1 MRPHIQCFYTHYLML
16 FILCA
21 TFKEYI
27 FEDTFR
33 HDEQVSLFGD
43 LGDEVHTN
51 YPIRKS
57 NIPNIVDDS
66 KKQNLKDH
74 TNSNSALQ
82 VQMERLINPL
92 FYRDFIHTKNYMSTH
107 ELSKKSDINKRN
119 DVTPLSVNEII
130 ALNKI
135 KQMIDPNSA
144 HIIEAA
150 NDKPI
155 IEPNSAYIEATNGK
169 QIIEPNSAHIIEGAN
184 GKRNQLSRDQAVR
197 LAKSLRSGKTPQSN
211 MEMRIEAM
219 SRGVSVNLN
228 KYNAPVASRFAIADS
243 TSRQITSV
251 PFNNKPAVKSFNS
264 FIKIPLKI
272 ATAVNNVLGRKKQD
286 VQDSVFYRSKQVPY
300 NSNFR
305 ESKRAWKGFASSAKN
320 GGKNDYNL
328 LSSKY
333 RNNSL
338 LNDLS
343 KVTMKWT
350 GYKAIDAIKQGSS
363 APTWMTFLKGA
374 MQPKV
379 VIKDEHHSKQLK
391 SVKKLQ
397 DPKKSKSLS
406 LKKESNII
414 PDVSRKIL
422 GISAEKRKIKAAQMK
437 KKKDEEEDENKENEE
452 DIDSPQEVINV
463 TVSRP
468 PPQPYQYP
476 PYQPYQY
483 QYFQPQQPQPPPLQ
497 QPQSP
502 PMQQPQSPPLQQPQQ
517 VFIPQPGVIPWNYNH
532 AEKLPDGRIRPALYP
547 IAKHIP
553 TGKCLPES
561 SLCDKGHDEQCCG
574 AATFCVDFWGIS
586 KCLAFRR
593 QSLDD
598 LHNLYQIRNN
608 INYKNYHRYLTSSIF
623 DNIKDA
629 SD

>member
-1 MRPHIQCFYTHYLML
+1 MRPHIRCFYTDYLMF

-27 FEDTFR
+27 FEETFR

-57 NIPNIVDDS
+57 IIPNIVDDS

-82 VQMERLINPL
+82 VEMQRLINPL

-135 KQMIDPNSA
+135 KQMIEPNSP
-144 HIIEAA
+144 HIIEA
-150 NDKPI
+150 
-155 IEPNSAYIEATNGK
+155 T
-169 QIIEPNSAHIIEGAN
+169 N

-197 LAKSLRSGKTPQSN
+197 LAKSLRSGKTSQSN
-211 MEMRIEAM
+211 VDLTSKAIP
-219 SRGVSVNLN
+219 RGVSVNLN
-228 KYNAPVASRFAIADS
+228 NYHAPVASRFSIADS
-243 TSRQITSV
+243 TPRQITSLS
-251 PFNNKPAVKSFNS
+251 FNNNPTVKSFNS
-264 FIKIPLKI
+264 FIKIPSRI
-272 ATAVNNVLGRKKQD
+272 ATAVDNLLGRKKQE
-286 VQDSVFYRSKQVPY
+286 VQGSVFYTSKQVPY

-305 ESKRAWKGFASSAKN
+305 ESKRAWKGFAGSGKN
-320 GGKNDYNL
+320 GGKNDYNF

-363 APTWMTFLKGA
+363 PPTWMTFLKGA

-379 VIKDEHHSKQLK
+379 VTKDKHHSKQLK
-391 SVKKLQ
+391 SDKKMQ
-397 DPKKSKSLS
+397 DSKKFKSLP
-406 LKKESNII
+406 LKKESDLI
-414 PDVSRKIL
+414 PEGSRKVL
-422 GISAEKRKIKAAQMK
+422 GISAQKRKIKAALLK
-437 KKKDEEEDENKENEE
+437 KKKEKEEDENKETEE
-452 DIDSPQEVINV
+452 EIDLPQEVINV

-476 PYQPYQY
+476 MYPPYQY
-483 QYFQPQQPQPPPLQ
+483 QYLQPQQPQSSPLQ

-502 PMQQPQSPPLQQPQQ
+502 PPQQPQQ

-532 AEKLPDGRIRPALYP
+532 AEKLPDGRTRPALYP

-561 SLCDKGHDEQCCG
+561 SLCDKGHDEECCG

-608 INYKNYHRYLTSSIF
+608 MNYKNYHRYLTSSIF
-623 DNIKDA
+623 DNIKDTT
-629 SD
+629 D